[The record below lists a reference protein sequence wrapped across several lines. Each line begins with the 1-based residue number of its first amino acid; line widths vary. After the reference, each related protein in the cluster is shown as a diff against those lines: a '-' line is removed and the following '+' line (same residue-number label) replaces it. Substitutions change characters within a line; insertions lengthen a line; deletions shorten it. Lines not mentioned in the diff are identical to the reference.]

1 MKRVSRL
8 ALIAALLGLEFC
20 QPRPRSQAATGYG
33 CFKVTASSLNIRARP
48 YASAEVIGTAS
59 KGEILIKRKPCA
71 RCAGSGARYARAVST
86 AMPTR
91 TTWRSSPSA
100 HEVIAARKRLS

>member
-8 ALIAALLGLEFC
+8 ALIAALLGSSFVVTAE
-20 QPRPRSQAATGYG
+20 SQAATGYG

-59 KGEILIKRKPCA
+59 KGEILIKRKPLCTLRGFWCA
-71 RCAGSGARYARAVST
+71 VRKGGLDGYADKANMEKLTVC
-86 AMPTR
+86 P
-91 TTWRSSPSA
+91 
-100 HEVIAARKRLS
+100 